1 MLTGYKTYIVALI
14 MLVTAFGG
22 YLLGTAPAPDWT
34 MVLNALG
41 LAGLRAGIA
50 KV

>member
-1 MLTGYKTYIVALI
+1 MLSGWKTYIVALI

-22 YLLGTAPAPDWT
+22 YLLGTAPAPDWP